1 MGTFNYSF
9 RELCVSCHFFPVFAL
24 VIPILSYSD
33 VAKVSLTFS
42 CLTMT
47 ARGWYF
53 VTSLLYNFRKKSN
66 VLDKPLSKKLI
77 INFTIN
83 ISHWQGEMFTYLK

>member
-9 RELCVSCHFFPVFAL
+9 RELCVSCHFFPVYAL
-24 VIPILSYSD
+24 VILILSYSD

-53 VTSLLYNFRKKSN
+53 VTSLLYNFRKKI
-66 VLDKPLSKKLI
+66 KRP
-77 INFTIN
+77 
-83 ISHWQGEMFTYLK
+83 